1 MIKSMSRFIESIQL
15 QNGHFRN
22 LEYHQQR
29 VDKTQLNF
37 FPSGNSI
44 QLASHLSKLEFPDK
58 GLFKCRVVYE
68 KEIISVEFL
77 PYVIQ
82 PIKSLKVVESDSILY
97 DFKFEQRSALNELL
111 EKRENC
117 DDIII
122 IRNNHITDASY
133 ANLIFKRG
141 KDWVTP
147 SDYLLNGTMRQNLLD
162 KKLIKEEII
171 HRSALPSFEK
181 VKLINAMLGFDS
193 PEIEISQIQR

>member
-1 MIKSMSRFIESIQL
+1 MSRFIESIQL

-29 VDKTQLNF
+29 MDKTQLNF

-68 KEIISVEFL
+68 QKIVSVEFL
-77 PYVIQ
+77 PYAIQ
-82 PIKSLKVVESDSILY
+82 PIKSLKLVESDSILY
-97 DFKFEQRSALNELL
+97 DFKFEQRSALNELW

-122 IRNNHITDASY
+122 VRNNRVTDASY
-133 ANLIFKRG
+133 ANLVFKRG
-141 KDWVTP
+141 KEWITP
-147 SDYLLNGTMRQNLLD
+147 ADYLLKGTMRQSLLD
-162 KKLIKEEII
+162 KKLIKEESI

-181 VKLINAMLGFDS
+181 AKLINAMLGFDG
-193 PEIEISQIQR
+193 PEIDVAQIR